1 MPIIKDI
8 FKDFGFQFV
17 SRYVYDSGEVSA
29 LSPFSKMVKAREALD
44 LSNPHITGI
53 SKLKLNI
60 AGITHPV
67 YAKYLEIYARK
78 GNTGTL
84 FRVTTINLNTAFSTT
99 ISFTGESFEAL
110 DSVESAKLFDS
121 VPLETKAIEISNN
134 RVFLG
139 NNKDN
144 FDADTT
150 GNGLFMTFNAV
161 DAVEDDGQTLTD
173 SSDAAHPIS
182 YFRYSSDV
190 ANDRVTNFGNNPF
203 ANSSLYKIGYAF
215 YDEYFRTRGVEDF
228 VDFETGNFDYPI
240 YPDFSL
246 RRDDSLGTLPSWA
259 KYYQIVMTKN
269 LSKDFSFEGYASNYY
284 WILNDTAATRIKT
297 LTDTK
302 KGEVKFFVIDL
313 SGMIRSG
320 YTYTYQEGDKIN
332 INFDTT
338 ATANEN
344 NNTKII
350 RNLKVIGQADNLVYI
365 EFSAKDGFTVDAWDT
380 NNKTEVFRLF
390 FEIYSPKAETDTTIF
405 FECGELRTVATDFP
419 NNNTSKT
426 FDIDANTIDGDMMF
440 QNIEVKGY
448 SASTTVS
455 PAAEALPTDDSLDQ
469 AYKVLIRKVDG
480 TKAGSVWSTN
490 AGKPLIVY
498 DGKQTNRNKS
508 KIRFSGKYIQGTS
521 INPISSF
528 NAFSQEEVPYENGEI
543 TSLVRTSK
551 LQNDGSIMLALCERE
566 TASLYIGEQVFNDTT
581 GSQIV
586 SVSDK
591 VIGTVRNLKGSYGC
605 VHKKSVFSYG
615 GNVYWWD
622 NNKKK
627 VLKYGVNGV
636 QPISDIGMSSHFLD
650 KSGDA
655 VGFFDPFLDIYHIRF
670 TSETVSVGF
679 SNKRN
684 RWVSFYDLDPVDG
697 NYRADKMI
705 LFKGTSVFE
714 SLNSTYLSLMGS
726 NRTASI
732 KYVMNTQL
740 PEVPKNIKIYS
751 NMTVADYSQ
760 SNDVKATLI
769 DIDLTNE
776 NGQATDIVE
785 SNFLHE
791 DSVLFAHILR
801 DKNSTGGLIEGEYMV
816 GQLHELLLNLK
827 DTSQEMR
834 INNILVDTDVS
845 AGHIS

>member
-8 FKDFGFQFV
+8 FKDFGFQFT

-29 LSPFSKMVKAREALD
+29 LSPFSKMVKARESLD
-44 LSNPHITGI
+44 LTNTHITGI
-53 SKLKLNI
+53 SKLILDI
-60 AGITHPV
+60 SGITHPT
-67 YAKYLEIYARK
+67 YSKYLEIYARK
-78 GNTGTL
+78 NNTGTL
-84 FRVTTINLNTAFSTT
+84 FRVTTINLDSAFSTS

-110 DSVESAKLFDS
+110 DSTESAKLFDS
-121 VPLETKAIEISNN
+121 VPLETKAIEVSNN
-134 RVFLG
+134 RIFLG
-139 NNKDN
+139 NNKDS

-150 GNGLFMTFNAV
+150 GNGLKITYNGA
-161 DAVEDDGQTLTD
+161 ASTAQTLTD
-173 SSDAAHPIS
+173 SSDAANPIS
-182 YFRYSSDV
+182 YLRYSSDV
-190 ANDRVTNFGNNPF
+190 AERVTGFGNNPY

-215 YDEYFRTRGVEDF
+215 YDEYFRTRGVEDYI
-228 VDFETGNFDYPI
+228 DFETGNFTYPI
-240 YPDFSL
+240 YPDFTL
-246 RRDDSLGTLPSWA
+246 KRDDTLGSIPTWA

-269 LSKDFSFEGYASNYY
+269 LSKDFSLEGYASNYY

-297 LTDTK
+297 LSDSK
-302 KGEVKFFVIDL
+302 KGEVKYFVIDL

-320 YTYTYQEGDKIN
+320 YTYTYQEGDRIN

-338 ATANEN
+338 ATANEAS
-344 NNTKII
+344 NTKII
-350 RNLKVIGQADNLVYI
+350 RNLKVIGQADNLLYI
-365 EFSAKDGFTVDAWDT
+365 EFSAKDGFTVDAWDSA
-380 NNKTEVFRLF
+380 NKTEVYRLF
-390 FEIYSPKAETDTTIF
+390 FEVYSPKAETDTTIF
-405 FECGELRTVATDFP
+405 FECGTLRTVATDFAN
-419 NNNTSKT
+419 NNNTVT
-426 FDIDANTIDGDMMF
+426 FDISANTIEGDMMF

-448 SASTTVS
+448 SNSTTVN
-455 PAAEALPTDDSLDQ
+455 ATAEALPTDDSLDQ
-469 AYKVLIRKVDG
+469 AYKVLIRKIDG
-480 TKAGSVWSTN
+480 TKAGAVWSTN

-508 KIRFSGKYIQGTS
+508 KIRYSGKYIQGTS

-528 NAFSQEEVPYENGEI
+528 DAFSQEEVPYENGEI

-551 LQNDGSIMLALCERE
+551 LQNEGSVMLAICERE

-591 VIGTVRNLKGSYGC
+591 VIGTVRNLKGGFGC

-627 VLKYGVNGV
+627 VLKYGVNGLL
-636 QPISDIGMSSHFLD
+636 PISDIGMSSHFLD

-684 RWVSFYDLDPVDG
+684 RWVSFYDLDPVEG

-705 LFKGTSVFE
+705 LFKGTSAYE
-714 SLNSTYLSLMGS
+714 SLNTTFLSLLGTS
-726 NRTASI
+726 RTASI

-760 SNDVKATLI
+760 DNDVKATLL
-769 DIDLTNE
+769 DVDLTNE

-791 DSVLFAHILR
+791 DTVLFAHVLR

>member
-8 FKDFGFQFV
+8 FKDFGFQFT

-29 LSPFSKMVKAREALD
+29 LSPFSKMVKARESLD
-44 LSNPHITGI
+44 LTNAHITGV
-53 SKLKLNI
+53 SKLILNI
-60 AGITHPV
+60 SGITHPT

-78 GNTGTL
+78 NNTGTL
-84 FRVTTINLNTAFSTT
+84 FRVTTINLDSAFSTT

-110 DSVESAKLFDS
+110 DSVESGKLFDS

-139 NNKDN
+139 NNKDE

-150 GNGLFMTFNAV
+150 GNGIEITYNSSASNA
-161 DAVEDDGQTLTD
+161 QTLTD
-173 SSDAAHPIS
+173 SSDASNPIS
-182 YFRYSSDV
+182 YFRYSNDIT
-190 ANDRVTNFGNNPF
+190 NDRVTGFANSPF
-203 ANSSLYKIGYAF
+203 SNSSLYKIGYAF
-215 YDEYFRTRGVEDF
+215 YDEYFRTRGVEKYI
-228 VDFETGNFDYPI
+228 DFETGNFAYPI
-240 YPDFSL
+240 YPDFTL
-246 RRDDSLGTLPSWA
+246 KRNDTLGSIPTWA

-269 LSKDFSFEGYASNYY
+269 LSKDFSLEGYASNYF
-284 WILNDTAATRIKT
+284 WILNDSSATRIKT
-297 LTDTK
+297 LTDSK
-302 KGEVKFFVIDL
+302 KGEVKYFVIDL

-320 YTYTYQEGDKIN
+320 YTYTYQEGDRIN

-338 ATANEN
+338 ATANEA

-350 RNLKVIGQADNLVYI
+350 RNLRVIGQADNLLYI
-365 EFSAKDGFTVDAWDT
+365 EFSAKDGFTIDAWDAA
-380 NNKTEVFRLF
+380 NKTEVYRLF
-390 FEIYSPKAETDTTIF
+390 FEVYSPKAETDTTIF
-405 FECGELRTVATDFP
+405 FECGTLRTVASDFT
-419 NNNTSKT
+419 NNNDTTT
-426 FDIDANTIDGDMMF
+426 FDISANTIEGDMIF

-448 SASTTVS
+448 SAASSVSST
-455 PAAEALPTDDSLDQ
+455 AEALPTDDSLDQ
-469 AYKVLIRKVDG
+469 SYKVLIRKVDG
-480 TKAGSVWSTN
+480 TKSGSTWSTN
-490 AGKPLIVY
+490 AGKPLIMY
-498 DGKQTNRNKS
+498 DGKQRNRSKS
-508 KIRFSGKYIQGTS
+508 KIRYSGKYIQGTS

-528 NAFSQEEVPYENGEI
+528 DAFSQEEVPYENGEI

-551 LQNDGSIMLALCERE
+551 LQNEGSVMLAICERE
-566 TASLYIGEQVFNDTT
+566 TASLYIGEQVFSDTT

-586 SVSDK
+586 STSDK
-591 VIGTVRNLKGSYGC
+591 VIGTVRNLKGSFGC

-622 NNKKK
+622 NNNKK
-627 VLKYGVNGV
+627 VLKYGVNGLL
-636 QPISDIGMSSHFLD
+636 PISDIGMSSYFLD

-670 TSETVSVGF
+670 TSDTVSVGF

-684 RWVSFYDLDPVDG
+684 RWVSFYDLDPVEG

-705 LFKGTSVFE
+705 LFKGTSAYE
-714 SLNSTYLSLMGS
+714 SLNTTFLSLLGTS
-726 NRTASI
+726 RTASI

-760 SNDVKATLI
+760 GNDVKATLL
-769 DIDLTNE
+769 DVDLTNE
-776 NGQATDIVE
+776 NGQATDVVE

-791 DSVLFAHILR
+791 DTVLFAHILR

>member
-8 FKDFGFQFV
+8 FKDFGFQFT

-29 LSPFSKMVKAREALD
+29 LSPFSKMIKARESLD
-44 LSNPHITGI
+44 LTNPHITGI
-53 SKLKLNI
+53 SRLVLDI
-60 AGITHPV
+60 SGITHPT

-78 GNTGTL
+78 NNTGTL
-84 FRVTTINLNTAFSTT
+84 FRVTTINLSSAFSTS
-99 ISFTGESFEAL
+99 INFTGESFEAL

-144 FDADTT
+144 FDADVT
-150 GNGLFMTFNAV
+150 GNGLEITFNTSDSLA
-161 DAVEDDGQTLTD
+161 QNLTN
-173 SSDAAHPIS
+173 SSDAANPIS
-182 YFRYSSDV
+182 YLRYSSDV

-215 YDEYFRTRGVEDF
+215 YDDYFRTRGVEDF

-240 YPDFSL
+240 YPDFTL
-246 RRDDSLGTLPSWA
+246 KRNDTLGSIPSWA

-269 LSKDFSFEGYASNYY
+269 LSKDFSLEGYASNYY

-297 LTDTK
+297 LTDSK

-320 YTYTYQEGDKIN
+320 YTYTYQEGDRIN

-338 ATANEN
+338 ATANEAS
-344 NNTKII
+344 NTKII

-365 EFSAKDGFTVDAWDT
+365 EFSAKDGFTIDAWDA
-380 NNKTEVFRLF
+380 NNNTEVFRLF
-390 FEIYSPKAETDTTIF
+390 FEIYSPKAETETTIF
-405 FECGELRTVATDFP
+405 FECGELRTVATDFAN
-419 NNNTSKT
+419 NNNTKT
-426 FDIDANTIDGDMMF
+426 FDISANPIDGDMIF

-448 SASTTVS
+448 SAASTVNAS
-455 PAAEALPTDDSLDQ
+455 AEALPTDDSLDQ
-469 AYKVLIRKVDG
+469 AYKVLIRKIDG

-551 LQNDGSIMLALCERE
+551 LQNDGSIMLAICERE

-627 VLKYGVNGV
+627 VLKYGVNGLL
-636 QPISDIGMSSHFLD
+636 PISDIGMSSHFLD

-760 SNDVKATLI
+760 SNDVKATLL

-791 DSVLFAHILR
+791 DSVLFAHVLR